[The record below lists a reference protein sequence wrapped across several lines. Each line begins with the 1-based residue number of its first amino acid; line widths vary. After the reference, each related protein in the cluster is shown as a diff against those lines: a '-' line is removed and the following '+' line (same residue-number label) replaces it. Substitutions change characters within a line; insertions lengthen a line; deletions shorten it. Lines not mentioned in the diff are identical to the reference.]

1 MSVPELVGGLPPP
14 CRMAIPRVFF
24 IVRHNADNQRT
35 TTPLDFLNNKKDCK
49 NLQNNIEDSERR
61 EQKQMKTEISDLV
74 MPSRILSYLKILK
87 VEGNAKSSLNLHLL
101 VSAKRGFGLL
111 CVIRCRRWSQPRG
124 GCCCVTHGLGR
135 GQQANKGIGLV
146 EAAHSVE

>member
-24 IVRHNADNQRT
+24 MVRYNADNQRAT
-35 TTPLDFLNNKKDCK
+35 TSLDFLNNKKDCK

-87 VEGNAKSSLNLHLL
+87 LRAMQRARSICIYWCPLKGDL
-101 VSAKRGFGLL
+101 VY
-111 CVIRCRRWSQPRG
+111 CV
-124 GCCCVTHGLGR
+124 
-135 GQQANKGIGLV
+135 
-146 EAAHSVE
+146 

>member
-1 MSVPELVGGLPPP
+1 
-14 CRMAIPRVFF
+14 MAIPRMFF
-24 IVRHNADNQRT
+24 IVRHNTDNQRT
-35 TTPLDFLNNKKDCK
+35 TTSLDFLNNKKDCK

-87 VEGNAKSSLNLHLL
+87 VEGNAKSLLYLHLL

-111 CVIRCRRWSQPRG
+111 CVIRCRQPRG

-146 EAAHSVE
+146 EVAHSVE

>member
-35 TTPLDFLNNKKDCK
+35 TTSLDFLNNKKDCK

-87 VEGNAKSSLNLHLL
+87 VEGNAKSLLDLYLL

-124 GCCCVTHGLGR
+124 SCCCVTHGLGR
-135 GQQANKGIGLV
+135 GQRANKGIGLV

>member
-35 TTPLDFLNNKKDCK
+35 TTSLDFLNNKKDCK

-111 CVIRCRRWSQPRG
+111 CVIRCPAPWGLLLRNPRPWPWATGKQRHRPRR
-124 GCCCVTHGLGR
+124 GR
-135 GQQANKGIGLV
+135 T
-146 EAAHSVE
+146 